1 MTKKRNTGKLNKKI
15 KFLEYVMKKKILT
28 YIFTFMIVIAAV
40 KIVDIHIRYDVG
52 IIDYIKYSMPLTEKE
67 KQYIKSH
74 KVKYGI
80 NINDA
85 PFAFLMKDSMQSTG
99 IMVDYFNQL
108 SVTLESDFQPVVYDR
123 YNLGIELKKGNID
136 CSVLN
141 KTKMNTE
148 IFSFT
153 QTLYTERSKVLVGG
167 NSKCKKLSDIKNMKI
182 AVISGSTA
190 HHVANE
196 FFKPDKNVT
205 LVLAGNLDDCFR
217 MFGLDE
223 VDAIIGDEA
232 KISYYI
238 NQALK
243 SNRFRF
249 IDEAISEEDV
259 AVAVNKDQKL
269 LFNILN
275 KGILDMKK
283 NNQYS
288 HINSKWFGS
297 FVPEVNDMNDGGKRA
312 NVILIIAFVILVSLI
327 WNKSVA
333 KQVTIKT
340 KQLQNSRKELH
351 EIIDSLSDGIVVNN
365 TQGKILY
372 ANRTFA
378 GLVGMEFEKV
388 FEKYIDKIDTLK
400 PFISHA
406 NDAEPFQIGDRYYL
420 SYKKQINLDSE
431 ETLFILKDYTE
442 RYRYEKL
449 NKQEAKMIAIGELSA
464 GLAHEIRNPLAIIR
478 TYLYILSK
486 KIDDCDGKEAVSVM
500 VESVERINLL
510 IENLLGF
517 SKLSKDQFTKINVKQ
532 SISTMV
538 SIKKKELNDKN
549 IKLNILTRIDNDK
562 ELLLNEDVFKLC
574 VANMITNAIDAF
586 DNIDISE
593 KTIDIEINAKNKKLY
608 VEFRDNGC
616 GIESDIIENIFNPF
630 YTTKENGTGLGL
642 YMIQSEIRKIG
653 GTIKVKSI
661 IGKGTSFYIEF
672 PIGKEK

>member
-1 MTKKRNTGKLNKKI
+1 M
-15 KFLEYVMKKKILT
+15 
-28 YIFTFMIVIAAV
+28 
-40 KIVDIHIRYDVG
+40 
-52 IIDYIKYSMPLTEKE
+52 
-67 KQYIKSH
+67 
-74 KVKYGI
+74 
-80 NINDA
+80 
-85 PFAFLMKDSMQSTG
+85 
-99 IMVDYFNQL
+99 
-108 SVTLESDFQPVVYDR
+108 
-123 YNLGIELKKGNID
+123 
-136 CSVLN
+136 
-141 KTKMNTE
+141 
-148 IFSFT
+148 
-153 QTLYTERSKVLVGG
+153 
-167 NSKCKKLSDIKNMKI
+167 
-182 AVISGSTA
+182 
-190 HHVANE
+190 
-196 FFKPDKNVT
+196 
-205 LVLAGNLDDCFR
+205 
-217 MFGLDE
+217 
-223 VDAIIGDEA
+223 
-232 KISYYI
+232 
-238 NQALK
+238 
-243 SNRFRF
+243 
-249 IDEAISEEDV
+249 
-259 AVAVNKDQKL
+259 
-269 LFNILN
+269 
-275 KGILDMKK
+275 
-283 NNQYS
+283 
-288 HINSKWFGS
+288 
-297 FVPEVNDMNDGGKRA
+297 
-312 NVILIIAFVILVSLI
+312 
-327 WNKSVA
+327 
-333 KQVTIKT
+333 
-340 KQLQNSRKELH
+340 
-351 EIIDSLSDGIVVNN
+351 
-365 TQGKILY
+365 
-372 ANRTFA
+372 
-378 GLVGMEFEKV
+378 
-388 FEKYIDKIDTLK
+388 
-400 PFISHA
+400 
-406 NDAEPFQIGDRYYL
+406 

-431 ETLFILKDYTE
+431 ETLLILKDYTE

-593 KTIDIEINAKNKKLY
+593 KTIDIEINAKNKKLS